1 MIKRKKN
8 ILDNQL
14 THDIFLL
21 MIYLAQLK
29 GEGTI
34 RSVFIDAMNSSL
46 SDVRLGFLSPE
57 APPAEITIDIASHNI
72 NYGRISIAGSTNT
85 LSTDSL
91 AVITNAIRMLA
102 IVLENRHQA
111 RLLADENLRLES
123 AVAARVAEIAANEKL
138 LRRRYES
145 IPAGIVVHNKT
156 GEIIYANR
164 VASEILSLNY
174 NELLGRTSSDY
185 IWKSVWEDGTLAPG
199 EEHPVM
205 VVLKT
210 GEPVRNVV
218 IGTYADDP
226 ANMKWLL
233 INSEPIIDP
242 VSSELKEVMVTFL
255 DITESKLAEQAIR
268 NVELQKQQFFHDTI
282 LSVTDGKF
290 DVCDESTVERFKSKA
305 IMKET
310 FSSIADIHHGRQVI
324 VNFCKDRGLNG
335 ERLKAFIIGV
345 GEAANNALKHGREG
359 TVYAGTLDDSVWVG
373 ISDKG
378 NGIESIILPQAVL
391 MRGFSTKPSLGLGYS
406 IMLDVSDQI
415 YLYTSSK
422 GTTIILLKEI
432 NEHKHMLPINQFPDT
447 WETMLDSAQ

>member
-1 MIKRKKN
+1 M
-8 ILDNQL
+8 LYL
-14 THDIFLL
+14 T
-21 MIYLAQLK
+21 QLK
-29 GEGTI
+29 DEGTI

-57 APPAEITIDIASHNI
+57 SPSKYITIDITSHNM
-72 NYGRISIAGSTNT
+72 NYGQIYLEGNTDT
-85 LSTDSL
+85 LSSDLL
-91 AVITNAIRMLA
+91 AVVTNAIRMLA

-164 VASEILSLNY
+164 VASEILCLNY

-185 IWKSVWEDGTLAPG
+185 IWKSVWENGTPAPG
-199 EEHPVM
+199 EEHPAM

-218 IGTYADDP
+218 LGTYADDP
-226 ANMKWLL
+226 ANTKWLL
-233 INSEPIIDP
+233 INSEPILDP
-242 VSSELKEVMVTFL
+242 VSAELKEVMVTFL

-268 NVELQKQQFFHDTI
+268 NVESQKQQFFHDTI
-282 LSVTDGKF
+282 LSVTGGKF
-290 DVCDESTVERFKSKA
+290 DICDKCTVEKFKSEA
-305 IMKET
+305 IMKKT
-310 FSSIADIHHGRQVI
+310 FLSIADIHHGRQDI
-324 VNFCKDRGLNG
+324 VEFCSARGLNG

-345 GEAANNALKHGREG
+345 GEAANNALKHGKEG
-359 TVYAGTLDDSVWVG
+359 TVYAGVTDNSVWIG

-378 NGIESIILPQAVL
+378 KGIESIILPQAVL

-422 GTTIILLKEI
+422 GTTIILIKEI
-432 NEHKHMLPINQFPDT
+432 SENNHIIPLDQFPDT
-447 WETMLDSAQ
+447 WESIPC

>member
-1 MIKRKKN
+1 M
-8 ILDNQL
+8 LYL
-14 THDIFLL
+14 T
-21 MIYLAQLK
+21 QLK
-29 GEGTI
+29 DEDTI

-46 SDVRLGFLSPE
+46 SDVRLGFMSPE
-57 APPAEITIDIASHNI
+57 VPSKYIAIDISSHNM
-72 NYGRISIAGSTNT
+72 NYGQIYLEGNTDT
-85 LSTDSL
+85 LSSDSL
-91 AVITNAIRMLA
+91 AVVTNAIRMLA

-111 RLLADENLRLES
+111 KLLADENLRLES
-123 AVAARVAEIAANEKL
+123 AVAARVDEIAANEKL

-185 IWKSVWEDGTLAPG
+185 IWKSVWEDGTPAPG

-218 IGTYADDP
+218 LGTYADDP
-226 ANMKWLL
+226 KNTKWLL
-233 INSEPIIDP
+233 INSEPIFDP
-242 VSSELKEVMVTFL
+242 VSAELREVMVTFQ
-255 DITESKLAEQAIR
+255 DITESKLAQQAIR

-282 LSVTDGKF
+282 LSVTGGKF
-290 DVCDESTVERFKSKA
+290 DVCDEGTVEKFKSQA

-310 FSSIADIHHGRQVI
+310 FSSIADIHHGRQDI
-324 VNFCKDRGLNG
+324 VEFCSARGLVG

-345 GEAANNALKHGREG
+345 GEAANNALKHGKEG
-359 TVYAGTLDDSVWVG
+359 TVYAGVSDDSVWVG

-415 YLYTSSK
+415 YLYTSLK

-432 NEHKHMLPINQFPDT
+432 SEHNYIIPIDQFPDT
-447 WETMLDSAQ
+447 WESIPT

>member
-1 MIKRKKN
+1 M
-8 ILDNQL
+8 DNQL

-21 MIYLAQLK
+21 MLYLTQLK
-29 GEGTI
+29 DEGTI

-57 APPAEITIDIASHNI
+57 SPSKYITIDITSHNM
-72 NYGRISIAGSTNT
+72 NYGQIYLEGNTDT
-85 LSTDSL
+85 LSSNSL
-91 AVITNAIRMLA
+91 AVVTNAIRMLA
-102 IVLENRHQA
+102 ILLENCHQA

-123 AVAARVAEIAANEKL
+123 AVTARVAEIAANEKL

-164 VASEILSLNY
+164 VASDILSLNY

-185 IWKSVWEDGTLAPG
+185 IWKSVWEDGTPAPG
-199 EEHPVM
+199 DEHPVM

-218 IGTYADDP
+218 LGTYADNP
-226 ANMKWLL
+226 ANTKWLL
-233 INSEPIIDP
+233 INSEPILDP
-242 VSSELKEVMVTFL
+242 VSAELKEVMVAFL
-255 DITESKLAEQAIR
+255 DITESKLAEQAMR
-268 NVELQKQQFFHDTI
+268 NVESQKQQFFHDTI
-282 LSVTDGKF
+282 LSVTGGKF
-290 DVCDESTVERFKSKA
+290 DVCDKFTVERFKSEA
-305 IMKET
+305 IMKTT
-310 FSSIADIHHGRQVI
+310 FLSIADIHHGRQDI
-324 VNFCKDRGLNG
+324 VEFCSARGLNG

-345 GEAANNALKHGREG
+345 GEAANNALKHGKEG
-359 TVYAGTLDDSVWVG
+359 TVYAGVTDNSVWIG

-432 NEHKHMLPINQFPDT
+432 SKNNHIIPLDQFPDT
-447 WETMLDSAQ
+447 WENIPT